1 MRYGV
6 NLLNFGPGTSP
17 ESLVRQ
23 TETAHRLGFTF
34 AMISD
39 HITVTPDVH
48 EAYPAPFYD
57 QFVLAAHLAGR
68 FPGLCLGTTV
78 TVIPYRHPLHTA
90 RLAANVDRMNRTNGM
105 NGMNG
110 AGFILGAGVGWSR
123 PEYEALGIPF
133 EERGAITDEYLAAI
147 RAAWTDDPVTHHGR
161 YATYTDVR
169 TAPAPATLPHPP
181 VWVGGNSPAAVR
193 RAARLGEGWHP
204 FMPTL
209 AGLREALPRLAAA
222 ADAAGRA
229 VPELVP
235 RLQLRFAPHPDAPE
249 RPLGHGDADQLRA
262 DLTALEELGATHVL
276 LDTYPGDPAE
286 RKDAE
291 ADRALLEEI
300 AERVVDPASG
310 EVR

>member
-6 NLLNFGPGTSP
+6 NLLNFGPGTTP
-17 ESLVRQ
+17 ETLTQ
-23 TETAHRLGFTF
+23 QATTARHLGFTF

-39 HITVTPDVH
+39 HIAVTQDVH

-68 FPGLCLGTTV
+68 VPGLRLGTTV
-78 TVIPYRHPLHTA
+78 TVIPYRHPLQTA
-90 RLAANVDRMNRTNGM
+90 RLAANIDRMHRD
-105 NGMNG
+105 
-110 AGFILGAGVGWSR
+110 GFILGAGVGWSR

-133 EERGAITDEYLAAI
+133 GERGAITDEYLAAI
-147 RAAWTDDPVTHHGR
+147 RAAWTDDPTTYHGR
-161 YATYTDVR
+161 YVAYTDVR
-169 TAPAPATLPHPP
+169 TAPAPATPPHPP

-193 RAARLGEGWHP
+193 RAGRLGEGWHP

-222 ADAAGRA
+222 ADAAGRT

-235 RLQLRFAPHPDAPE
+235 RLQLRLAPHPDTPE
-249 RPLGHGDADQLRA
+249 RPLGHGSADQLRA

-276 LDTYPGDPAE
+276 LDTYPGNPAE
-286 RKDAE
+286 RASAD
-291 ADRALLEEI
+291 ADRALLELI
-300 AERVVDPASG
+300 AEQVVDLASG
-310 EVR
+310 TVR

>member
-6 NLLNFGPGTSP
+6 NLLNFGPGTTP
-17 ESLVRQ
+17 ETL
-23 TETAHRLGFTF
+23 TAQARTARHLGFTF

-39 HITVTPDVH
+39 HIAVTPDVH

-57 QFVLAAHLAGR
+57 QFLLAAHLAGR
-68 FPGLCLGTTV
+68 VPGLRLGTTV
-78 TVIPYRHPLHTA
+78 TVIPYRHPLQTA
-90 RLAANVDRMNRTNGM
+90 RLAANIDRMHPE
-105 NGMNG
+105 
-110 AGFILGAGVGWSR
+110 GFVLGAGVGWSR

-147 RAAWTDDPVTHHGR
+147 RAAWADDPTTYHGR
-161 YATYTDVR
+161 YVSYADVR
-169 TAPAPATLPHPP
+169 TAPAPATKPHPP

-209 AGLREALPRLAAA
+209 AHLRKALPHLAAA

-229 VPELVP
+229 VPDLVP
-235 RLQLRFAPHPDAPE
+235 RLQIRLAPHPDTPE

-262 DLTALEELGATHVL
+262 DLSALEELGATHVL

-286 RKDAE
+286 RQDAD
-291 ADRALLEEI
+291 ADRAVLARI
-300 AERVVDPASG
+300 AEKVVDLASG